1 MVGSSSE
8 VRLAEPLRRPASA
21 LAPAMD
27 TDTAQ
32 TDARTA
38 VVAPSAAYPFSL
50 SIVIPAYNEGPR
62 VGSIVRTVRARYPD
76 AEIIV
81 VDDASTDDT
90 AAQAAQASADVIRR
104 PYNVGNGAGVRT
116 GIRAAHGDVVVVLD
130 ADGQHDP
137 ASIGR
142 LLAHMDHYD
151 MVIAARPDR
160 ASQETTLRYLG
171 NRALN
176 AFSSY
181 LVELDIKD
189 LTSGFRALR
198 REAMLEFLHVLPN
211 QYGWTVASALAFAK
225 SGYHLHFEPVTM
237 HKRQGGQSQ
246 QRLLRNGIKKG
257 LISLRIVSLFA
268 PLRVYLPIALSML
281 VLSLVSFLISFF
293 ITDPWRLHI
302 PNSAVGLFVGAIM
315 VFLYGLQA
323 EQIAAL
329 RFRDP
334 DATHQTARGPH
345 DRRV

>member
-1 MVGSSSE
+1 MAPDHA
-8 VRLAEPLRRPASA
+8 LPATVA
-21 LAPAMD
+21 A
-27 TDTAQ
+27 
-32 TDARTA
+32 A
-38 VVAPSAAYPFSL
+38 VVPPAAHPVSL

-62 VGSIVRTVRARYPD
+62 VGTIVRAVRAQYSD
-76 AEIIV
+76 AELIV

-90 AAQAAQASADVIRR
+90 AMQASQAGAKVISR
-104 PYNVGNGAGVRT
+104 PYNIGNGAGVRT
-116 GIRAAHGDVVVVLD
+116 GIRAAHGEVVVVLD

-137 ASIGR
+137 AAIR
-142 LLAHMDHYD
+142 HLLAQLDRYD
-151 MVIAARPDR
+151 MVIASRPDR

-181 LVELDIKD
+181 LVERDIKD

-198 REAMLEFLHVLPN
+198 REPMLEFLHLLPN

-225 SGYHLHFEPVTM
+225 AGYHLRFEPVMM

-246 QRLLRNGIKKG
+246 QRLLRNGIRKG

-281 VLSLVSFLISFF
+281 ILSLVSFLISFF
-293 ITDPWRLHI
+293 LTDPGRLHI

-323 EQIAAL
+323 EQITAL

-334 DATHQTARGPH
+334 DAI
-345 DRRV
+345 RRAGRDAVDPPRS